1 MIKFPK
7 NKRKIIISS
16 IAATTMLTGIIV
28 AATPG
33 SSGDPLITLS
43 YFEQKIEDLKEE
55 LEELIE
61 KGSKDKDSEK
71 GKDEEKETPEIDT
84 SAFIFKI
91 ENLKAGSTLK
101 CGEGA
106 EFIIRTGEMKAVAS
120 ASGGLSD
127 VTEGANIDGDTVVP
141 KNHHIV
147 VPRDDGRG
155 LSVVTGGAIMI
166 KGKYEIIEKTNTPE

>member
-16 IAATTMLTGIIV
+16 VLMATMLTGIII

-33 SSGDPLITLS
+33 SSSDPLITLS
-43 YFEQKIEDLKEE
+43 YFEQKIDDLKEE

-61 KGSKDKDSEK
+61 KGSKDNE
-71 GKDEEKETPEIDT
+71 EEKTDKTETSEIDT

-127 VTEGANIDGDTVVP
+127 VTAGENIDGDTVVP

-147 VPRDDGRG
+147 IPRDDGRG

-166 KGKYEIIEKTNTPE
+166 KGNYEIIEAKTE

>member
-1 MIKFPK
+1 MIKFPI

-16 IAATTMLTGIIV
+16 LASTAILTGMII

-43 YFEQKIEDLKEE
+43 YFEQKLDEFAEELSEKLKNIEPEEKDEKKEE
-55 LEELIE
+55 
-61 KGSKDKDSEK
+61 
-71 GKDEEKETPEIDT
+71 IDLSSFT
-84 SAFIFKI
+84 FKI
-91 ENLKAGSTLK
+91 INLKAGSTLT
-101 CGEGA
+101 CSEGT

-120 ASGGLSD
+120 QSGGLSD
-127 VTEGANIDGDTVVP
+127 VTTGENIDGDTIVP

-147 VPRDDGRG
+147 IPRNDGRG

-166 KGKYEIIEKTNTPE
+166 KGNYEVIEGNN

>member
-16 IAATTMLTGIIV
+16 VLAATMLTGIII

-33 SSGDPLITLS
+33 SSSDPLITLS
-43 YFEQKIEDLKEE
+43 YFEQKMEDLQEE
-55 LEELIE
+55 LKELIE
-61 KGSKDKDSEK
+61 KGSKDKE
-71 GKDEEKETPEIDT
+71 EEKTEEIEKPEIDT

-101 CGEGA
+101 CGEGT

-155 LSVVTGGAIMI
+155 LNVVTGGAIMI
-166 KGKYEIIEKTNTPE
+166 KGNYEIIEKE

>member
-1 MIKFPK
+1 MINFPK

-16 IAATTMLTGIIV
+16 IVATTMLTGIII

-33 SSGDPLITLS
+33 SSSDPLITLS
-43 YFEQKIEDLKEE
+43 YFEQKIEDLRKEFKKESTNKETEKEE
-55 LEELIE
+55 I
-61 KGSKDKDSEK
+61 K
-71 GKDEEKETPEIDT
+71 TPEIDT

-101 CGEGA
+101 CSEGT
-106 EFIIRTGEMKAVAS
+106 EFIIRTGEMKAIAS

-127 VTEGANIDGDTVVP
+127 VTDGANIDGDTVVP

-166 KGKYEIIEKTNTPE
+166 KGKYEIIEAKAE

>member
-1 MIKFPK
+1 MIKISK

-16 IAATTMLTGIIV
+16 IVSLTMLTGIII

-33 SSGDPLITLS
+33 SSNDPLITLS
-43 YFEQKIEDLKEE
+43 YFEQKIDDLKEE
-55 LEELIE
+55 LEGLIE
-61 KGSKDKDSEK
+61 KGSKNKE
-71 GKDEEKETPEIDT
+71 EEKQEEIKTEIDT
-84 SAFIFKI
+84 STFIFKI

-101 CGEGA
+101 CGEGT

-127 VTEGANIDGDTVVP
+127 VTDGTNIDGDTVVP

-147 VPRDDGRG
+147 IPRDDGRG
-155 LSVVTGGAIMI
+155 LHVVTGGAIMI
-166 KGKYEIIEKTNTPE
+166 KGKYEITESKNTPQ

>member
-1 MIKFPK
+1 MIKFQK
-7 NKRKIIISS
+7 NKRIVIISS
-16 IAATTMLTGIIV
+16 LTALTLLTGAVIAAD
-28 AATPG
+28 PG

-43 YFEQKIEDLKEE
+43 YLEQKMDSLKKELTELIGKSEPKEE
-55 LEELIE
+55 E
-61 KGSKDKDSEK
+61 KQES
-71 GKDEEKETPEIDT
+71 TEIDT

-91 ENLKAGSTLK
+91 QNLKAGSTLK
-101 CGEGA
+101 CGEGT

-127 VTEGANIDGDTVVP
+127 VTDGKNIDGDTIVP

-166 KGKYEIIEKTNTPE
+166 KGSYEIIEAN

>member
-1 MIKFPK
+1 MIKFSK

-16 IAATTMLTGIIV
+16 IVATTMLTGRII

-43 YFEQKIEDLKEE
+43 YFEQKIEELRKEFKKE
-55 LEELIE
+55 
-61 KGSKDKDSEK
+61 ST
-71 GKDEEKETPEIDT
+71 GKDTEKQEEIKTTEIDT

-91 ENLKAGSTLK
+91 ENLKTGSTLK
-101 CGEGA
+101 CGEGT

-120 ASGGLSD
+120 TSGGLSD
-127 VTEGANIDGDTVVP
+127 VTDGANIDGDTVVP

-166 KGKYEIIEKTNTPE
+166 KGNYEIIEAKN

>member
-1 MIKFPK
+1 MIKFPI
-7 NKRKIIISS
+7 NKRKTIISS
-16 IAATTMLTGIIV
+16 LVATTMLTGIII

-43 YFEQKIEDLKEE
+43 YFEQQITKLKEE
-55 LEELIE
+55 FKELKKEEP
-61 KGSKDKDSEK
+61 
-71 GKDEEKETPEIDT
+71 KDEENKTPEIDT

-101 CGEGA
+101 CGEGT

-120 ASGGLSD
+120 AAGGLSD
-127 VTEGANIDGDTVVP
+127 VTAGANIDGDTIVP

-147 VPRDDGRG
+147 IPRDDGRG

-166 KGKYEIIEKTNTPE
+166 KGSYEIIETN

>member
-1 MIKFPK
+1 MIKFPI
-7 NKRKIIISS
+7 NKRKIIVSS
-16 IAATTMLTGIIV
+16 VLATTILTGIIV

-33 SSGDPLITLS
+33 SSSDPLITLS

-55 LEELIE
+55 LEKLIE
-61 KGSKDKDSEK
+61 KGSKDKE
-71 GKDEEKETPEIDT
+71 EEKQEETKAPEIDT

-101 CGEGA
+101 CGEGT

-127 VTEGANIDGDTVVP
+127 VTDGANIDGDTVVP

-166 KGKYEIIEKTNTPE
+166 KGKYEVIEAKAE

>member
-7 NKRKIIISS
+7 NKRIVIISS
-16 IAATTMLTGIIV
+16 LTTLTLLTGAVIAAD
-28 AATPG
+28 PG

-43 YFEQKIEDLKEE
+43 YFEQQLDELKEDLTKLVETKEDTKNDKEE
-55 LEELIE
+55 IIE
-61 KGSKDKDSEK
+61 SK
-71 GKDEEKETPEIDT
+71 PQEIDT

-101 CGEGA
+101 CGEGT

-127 VTEGANIDGDTVVP
+127 VTEGTNIDGDKIVP

-155 LSVVTGGAIMI
+155 LSVVTGGTIMI
-166 KGKYEIIEKTNTPE
+166 KGNYEIIEKTND

>member
-1 MIKFPK
+1 MIKFSK

-16 IAATTMLTGIIV
+16 VLAVSMLTGIII

-33 SSGDPLITLS
+33 SSTDPLITLS

-61 KGSKDKDSEK
+61 KGSKDKE
-71 GKDEEKETPEIDT
+71 EEKNEETEKPEIDT

-101 CGEGA
+101 CGEGT

-127 VTEGANIDGDTVVP
+127 VTDGANIDGDTVVP

-166 KGKYEIIEKTNTPE
+166 KGNYEIIEAKTE

>member
-1 MIKFPK
+1 MIKFSK

-16 IAATTMLTGIIV
+16 VAATLMLSSIII

-33 SSGDPLITLS
+33 SSNDPLITLS
-43 YFEQKIEDLKEE
+43 YFEQKIDDLKEE
-55 LEELIE
+55 LEKLIKKSPNE
-61 KGSKDKDSEK
+61 DQEDTKA
-71 GKDEEKETPEIDT
+71 PEIDT
-84 SAFIFKI
+84 STFIFKI

-106 EFIIRTGEMKAVAS
+106 EFIIRTGEMKAIAS

-127 VTEGANIDGDTVVP
+127 VTSGENIDGDKIVP

-147 VPRDDGRG
+147 VPRGDGRG
-155 LSVVTGGAIMI
+155 LQAVTGGAIMI
-166 KGKYEIIEKTNTPE
+166 KGNYEVIETKNE

>member
-7 NKRKIIISS
+7 NKRIIILSS
-16 IAATTMLTGIIV
+16 ITTFAMLTGIVI
-28 AATPG
+28 AADPG

-43 YFEQKIEDLKEE
+43 YFEQKLDDLKEE
-55 LEELIE
+55 LTELIE
-61 KGSKDKDSEK
+61 KDDDKK
-71 GKDEEKETPEIDT
+71 EEKTEETEQKEIET

-101 CGEGA
+101 CGEGT

-127 VTEGANIDGDTVVP
+127 VTEGANIDGNTVVP

-147 VPRDDGRG
+147 VPRNDGRG

-166 KGKYEIIEKTNTPE
+166 KGNYEIIEAKTE

>member
-7 NKRKIIISS
+7 NKRMLIISS
-16 IAATTMLTGIIV
+16 VSTLALLTGIVI
-28 AATPG
+28 AADPG

-43 YFEQKIEDLKEE
+43 YFEQKLDDLKEE
-55 LEELIE
+55 LTELVGKNDKTIE
-61 KGSKDKDSEK
+61 NEK
-71 GKDEEKETPEIDT
+71 KEEIDT

-101 CGEGA
+101 CGEGT
-106 EFIIRTGEMKAVAS
+106 EFIIRTGEMKAIAS

-127 VTEGANIDGDTVVP
+127 VTTGENIDGNTVVP

-155 LSVVTGGAIMI
+155 LQVVTGGAIMI
-166 KGKYEIIEKTNTPE
+166 KGKYEIIEKTNE

>member
-1 MIKFPK
+1 MIKFPT

-16 IAATTMLTGIIV
+16 LVSVTMLTGIII

-33 SSGDPLITLS
+33 SSSDPLITLS

-55 LEELIE
+55 LEELIK
-61 KGSKDKDSEK
+61 KGSKDK
-71 GKDEEKETPEIDT
+71 EKEKTEETEKPEIDT

-101 CGEGA
+101 CGEGT

-120 ASGGLSD
+120 TSGGLSD
-127 VTEGANIDGDTVVP
+127 VTDGSNIDGDTVVP

-166 KGKYEIIEKTNTPE
+166 KGKYEIIEKE